1 MKRYIIALIIGLL
14 LAGCSTVPFEAEPSA
29 DFQGLEPADVVDAF
43 EASAANRFELLE
55 SVVFRFFGQ
64 GFTGLGYLSV
74 NSADRSFALSCMT
87 PAGIKLFELKGDDDH
102 VDALFVPPP
111 LEKHR
116 EEFATAVGQDLRRIY
131 FDLTPSDCAKVIRK
145 KDRFVFKQKNPD
157 ETVRF
162 TFSGPRRLLTEKK
175 ISKGWKTQSI
185 VRYFDY
191 KEQGGRL
198 YPQGIIL
205 YNKAFHYRMV
215 LRVKEIIPV
224 NEAEMYENGN

>member
-1 MKRYIIALIIGLL
+1 MIECVRHWLDDAKN
-14 LAGCSTVPFEAEPSA
+14 AGHKDAKGERLRRF
-29 DFQGLEPADVVDAF
+29 PAD
-43 EASAANRFELLE
+43 
-55 SVVFRFFGQ
+55 
-64 GFTGLGYLSV
+64 
-74 NSADRSFALSCMT
+74 
-87 PAGIKLFELKGDDDH
+87 KLFKLHKE
-102 VDALFVPPP
+102 
-111 LEKHR
+111 HR

-131 FDLTPSDCAKVIRK
+131 FDLTPSDRAKVIRK

-175 ISKGWKTQSI
+175 ISKGWKTRSI